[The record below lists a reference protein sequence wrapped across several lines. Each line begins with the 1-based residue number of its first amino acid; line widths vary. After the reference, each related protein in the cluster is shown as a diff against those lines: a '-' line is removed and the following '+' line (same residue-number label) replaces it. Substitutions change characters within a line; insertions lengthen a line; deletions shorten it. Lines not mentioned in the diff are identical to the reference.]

1 MMDNDIQN
9 EILFNIQNELEE
21 NVDERQLFNMIK
33 EQADYYQL
41 NAYGVTLKFNKNDGC
56 LIEDD

>member
-1 MMDNDIQN
+1 MDNDVMN

-41 NAYGVTLKFNKNDGC
+41 NAYGVILKFNKDDGS
-56 LIEDD
+56 LIEND

>member
-1 MMDNDIQN
+1 MNNDIRN

-41 NAYGVTLKFNKNDGC
+41 NAYGVTLKFNKKDGS
-56 LIEDD
+56 LIEND

>member
-1 MMDNDIQN
+1 MNNDIRN
-9 EILFNIQNELEE
+9 EILFNIQNEFEE

-41 NAYGVTLKFNKNDGC
+41 NAYGVTLKFNKDDGS
-56 LIEDD
+56 LIEND